1 MGKVIPQ
8 NKWEAKIEWLD
19 KNHYLKLNETD
30 KKKLLRFRSLHSYI
44 NKLSKSINEREE
56 KIKKLKS
63 EISDKEK
70 GRKKYLSEGKV
81 LYQFLEKLKSDLK
94 ISVYYTEGKTTKT
107 LKKDKYKTIATEK
120 KIYTQC
126 LLRFKTANNKR
137 IYSINL
143 APKRIDIL
151 NDIKKVD
158 PIWYNEIGANLLKGE
173 NVEINK
179 VKRELCNYFKPF
191 IEKLFKKNYQKIL
204 DSKFSLTKDKIYT
217 EIAKSAK

>member
-1 MGKVIPQ
+1 MGNIIPQ

-19 KNHYLKLNETD
+19 KNHYLKLNESD

-44 NKLSKSINEREE
+44 NKLSKSIDQREE
-56 KIKKLKS
+56 KIQKLKS
-63 EISDKEK
+63 EISEKEK
-70 GRKKYLSEGKV
+70 GRKKYLNEGKV

-120 KIYTQC
+120 KVYTQC

-158 PIWYNEIGANLLKGE
+158 PKWYFEIGSKLQKGE
-173 NVEINK
+173 NTEMNK
-179 VKRELCNYFKPF
+179 VKRELCNYYKPI

-204 DSKFSLTKDKIYT
+204 DGKYSLTKDKIYK
-217 EIAKSAK
+217 ELAKSNK

>member
-44 NKLSKSINEREE
+44 NKLSKSIDEREE
-56 KIKKLKS
+56 KIQMLKS
-63 EISDKEK
+63 EISEKEK
-70 GRKKYLSEGKV
+70 GRKKYLNEGKF

-94 ISVYYTEGKTTKT
+94 ITVYYTEGKTTKI

-120 KIYTQC
+120 KVYSQC
-126 LLRFKTANNKR
+126 LLRFKTANNKK

-158 PIWYNEIGANLLKGE
+158 PKWFNEIGNKLIKGE
-173 NVEINK
+173 NVDINR
-179 VKRELCNYFKPF
+179 VKSALCNYYKPI

-204 DSKFSLTKDKIYT
+204 DGKYSLTKDMIYK
-217 EIAKSAK
+217 ELVKLNK